1 MTLTDQID
9 ALKVRID
16 HMMKRKP
23 ESGHHVLS
31 FELFDQM
38 VGSSEHL
45 SKEKL
50 RELEG
55 YRTER
60 LELINLRV
68 DLMPHRDIERHR
80 LRISKACA
88 AAIESV
94 GADVCG

>member
-23 ESGHHVLS
+23 ESG
-31 FELFDQM
+31 M
-38 VGSSEHL
+38 VGSSKHF

-50 RELEG
+50 KELEG

-60 LELINLRV
+60 LELINLRIAM
-68 DLMPHRDIERHR
+68 MPHRDVERHR

-94 GADVCG
+94 GADVCV